1 MMCRFIKLTPS
12 TELTTCQELAK
23 YTGLLEREPEDV
35 LNSSG
40 KQNGQKLSIRL
51 LIILFQAL
59 SIWTFLYI
67 CKNFAMKRINE
78 KKKLIFTDRCSS
90 FKTMNCLK
98 KNYTYPVCLL
108 QFCRKDL
115 PLGSRLRF
123 PQRPWNLTSPC
134 TLSLYTVSST
144 VDLLSTFM
152 LRPLAESTNIHPLM
166 LRTL

>member
-1 MMCRFIKLTPS
+1 MCCFIKLTPS

-59 SIWTFLYI
+59 SIWTFMYI
-67 CKNFAMKRINE
+67 CKKFCHEEDKW
-78 KKKLIFTDRCSS
+78 KKKPNSKDSFSS
-90 FKTMNCLK
+90 FKPINCLN
-98 KNYTYPVCLL
+98 NYTYPVCLVK
-108 QFCRKDL
+108 FCGEDL

-152 LRPLAESTNIHPLM
+152 LSPLAESTNIHPLM